1 MPTRSRVPPVM
12 MTTRGY
18 ERIVSTRENRD
29 YRAHTNASKILLN
42 SFLNEAMR
50 NMPELA
56 RGRIQSAAH
65 STQATRALG
74 RRPEDVAPPRA
85 GHPAW
90 PGGRSG
96 LRVCSAGPV
105 HRGWFAVKRRARAA
119 ETAQRELDG
128 TAAARR
134 LSLPQSRPRLALR
147 SGPARPGRALPLP
160 EDAGSPRPMSQ
171 PGLGPPQ
178 GTSAGCRPG
187 RGAQRR
193 LWRRPGPLLPS
204 LSRICLRRAPP
215 PRPSPCGPAGA
226 PFSNSPQSA
235 PSQ

>member
-1 MPTRSRVPPVM
+1 MRTGCQQLQGGVQGCPSCDTRAPRGSITCALTPRSASPMPTRSRVPPVM

-105 HRGWFAVKRRARAA
+105 HRGRFAVKRHARAG
-119 ETAQRELDG
+119 QDG
-128 TAAARR
+128 GSPSAKLAAVKAT
-134 LSLPQSRPRLALR
+134 
-147 SGPARPGRALPLP
+147 ARPAV
-160 EDAGSPRPMSQ
+160 
-171 PGLGPPQ
+171 
-178 GTSAGCRPG
+178 
-187 RGAQRR
+187 
-193 LWRRPGPLLPS
+193 RPGPAAL
-204 LSRICLRRAPP
+204 
-215 PRPSPCGPAGA
+215 SPCQRMQGPPG
-226 PFSNSPQSA
+226 P
-235 PSQ
+235 

>member
-1 MPTRSRVPPVM
+1 MRTGCQQLQGGVQGCPSCDTWAPPPRGSITCALTPRSASPMPTRSRVPPVM

-105 HRGWFAVKRRARAA
+105 HRGRFAVKQRARAA

-134 LSLPQSRPRLALR
+134 LSLPQSRPRLAPR
-147 SGPARPGRALPLP
+147 SGPARPR
-160 EDAGSPRPMSQ
+160 SPPAR
-171 PGLGPPQ
+171 
-178 GTSAGCRPG
+178 GCRVPQAHEPAWPWATAG
-187 RGAQRR
+187 DQ
-193 LWRRPGPLLPS
+193 
-204 LSRICLRRAPP
+204 
-215 PRPSPCGPAGA
+215 CGL
-226 PFSNSPQSA
+226 
-235 PSQ
+235 